1 MKHLNCKSSRRA
13 LNVNGSNSF
22 EAWPNFQVEQCHGPG
37 GACQLLIFDCS
48 IPRHPC
54 IPLSRNN
61 AARFLF
67 TSSCTANTD
76 VELDSSSRW
85 TFDAKTYLWQ
95 TKKLYIYITD
105 EAPCEDSLKHYQNA
119 KYKQMLLRHPK
130 LPDKDHCRRSST
142 VWFLKTKM
150 LYISKDSSS
159 RLLKIGDSVR
169 TIFQYSTNLLI
180 LTRTFYIV
188 NKKFK
193 WIRLLDI
200 FLVRQRIITRHI
212 RGRRAIL
219 LS

>member
-1 MKHLNCKSSRRA
+1 MVPIVSRLGRISRSNSVMARGEPANCWFSIARSHATHAFHYRVTTRPAFCLPPRA
-13 LNVNGSNSF
+13 LQIPTLNSIRR
-22 EAWPNFQVEQCHGPG
+22 PG
-37 GACQLLIFDCS
+37 GHSMRRRICD
-48 IPRHPC
+48 
-54 IPLSRNN
+54 
-61 AARFLF
+61 
-67 TSSCTANTD
+67 
-76 VELDSSSRW
+76 
-85 TFDAKTYLWQ
+85 
-95 TKKLYIYITD
+95 KLKNYIYITD